1 MSTPQWKTV
10 LILLTCFIG
19 IWFAL
24 PNLFSKK
31 TLDTLPSWFPKTQV
45 NLGLDLQGGSH
56 LLLEA
61 DLKNVVHDYLV
72 GLLDSTRFALRK
84 DKIGYAHL
92 HTDLAQHAIIFELRS
107 PLEAEDQ
114 SRLFKTLQNIDPDF
128 TVQIDGVHVSLIL
141 SEFAISKREKSAI
154 SQSIEIVR
162 RRIDETGTKEP
173 TIQQQGSNRILIQ
186 LPGIDNPEHVK
197 NLLGQ
202 TAKLSFRLLD
212 DSVALEEAMDGHL
225 PQGSEILESEE
236 IASQKVNYVVR
247 KAIIVSGETLLDA
260 QPSFDDK
267 GRASVSFKFDAIGAK
282 KFADATRA
290 NVGKRFAI
298 ILDDKVISAPVI
310 SEPITGGHGSITG
323 NFSVQEASDFA
334 LLLRAGALPA
344 PLHVL
349 EERTVGPDLGAD
361 SISAGKHATIFSI
374 VLIAVFMVIAY
385 AAIGFI
391 ADVAMIFNLVLLIA
405 ALSQLGATLT
415 LPGIAGV
422 ALTLGIAVDA
432 NVLINERIK
441 EELRLGKRLLVA
453 IDSGYKRAMST
464 IVDSN
469 LTTLIGSLLLY
480 IFGTGPIRGFAVT
493 LSIGILISMF
503 TAVSLT
509 RLILISWVNWR
520 HPKTLWI

>member
-1 MSTPQWKTV
+1 MLTFRSRAFFIV
-10 LILLTCFIG
+10 LICLFG
-19 IWFAL
+19 VWFSL

-31 TLDTLPSWFPKTQV
+31 ELENFPSWFPKSQV
-45 NLGLDLQGGSH
+45 SLGLDLQGGSH

-61 DLKNVVHDYLV
+61 DLKNVVQDYLV
-72 GLLDSTRFALRK
+72 GLLDATRAALRK

-92 HTDLAQHAIIFELRS
+92 HVEVARHGVVFELRS
-107 PLEAEDQ
+107 PLEEEDHK
-114 SRLFKTLQNIDPDF
+114 RLIKALQGIDPD
-128 TVQIDGVHVSLIL
+128 VSVEIEEKQVRLTL
-141 SEFAISKREKSAI
+141 SDMTIAKREKSAMN
-154 SQSIEIVR
+154 QSIEIVR

-173 TIQQQGSNRILIQ
+173 TIQQQGTDRILVQ
-186 LPGIDNPEHVK
+186 LPGVDNPEHVK

-202 TAKLSFRLLD
+202 TAKLSFRFLD
-212 DSVALEEAMDGHL
+212 ETLSLEEALAGHI
-225 PQGSEILESEE
+225 PNGSEILESEDDGKVRYLV
-236 IASQKVNYVVR
+236 QKAV
-247 KAIIVSGETLLDA
+247 IVSGETLMDA

-267 GRASVSFKFDAIGAK
+267 GRASVVFKFDSLGAK

-298 ILDDKVISAPVI
+298 ILDKKVISAPVI

-323 NFSVQEASDFA
+323 NFSVQGASDFA

-344 PLHVL
+344 PLHIL

-361 SISAGKHATIFSI
+361 SIAAGQHATLFSI
-374 VLIAVFMVIAY
+374 LLIAIFMVVAY
-385 AAIGFI
+385 AAVGFI
-391 ADVAMIFNLVLLIA
+391 ADIAMIFNFILLIG

-441 EELRLGKRLLVA
+441 EELRLGKRTLIA
-453 IDSGYKRAMST
+453 IDAGYKRAMST

-469 LTTLIGSLLLY
+469 LTTLIGGLLLY

-493 LSIGILISMF
+493 LSVGILISMF
-503 TAVSLT
+503 TAVSLSK
-509 RLILISWVNWR
+509 LILVSWVHR
-520 HPKTLWI
+520 YHPKNLWI